1 MRKTLVFSLIYQNFS
16 YRTLRQ
22 NNQQFQE
29 DCRNGEWTSSNHWN
43 YSGTEKLILVLYI
56 FLSLP
61 YIKERFF
68 EKHGLLLTSES
79 EVQMLGNGR

>member
-1 MRKTLVFSLIYQNFS
+1 MNLV
-16 YRTLRQ
+16 
-22 NNQQFQE
+22 
-29 DCRNGEWTSSNHWN
+29 
-43 YSGTEKLILVLYI
+43 VYI

-68 EKHGLLLTSES
+68 EKKNGLLLTSES